1 MTFLDAAAEILKR
14 AEEPLHYREL
24 TRRALAQGLVQTE
37 GRTPEAT
44 LYALVSLDMKR
55 KRAGSRFQR
64 VSPGVV
70 ALRSW
75 EPTGSLEEERPE
87 EEGDRRVRVPRFPL
101 YSEAQAV
108 IPIWDGQP
116 RRKITGL
123 RATLH
128 DLLGSPKAPVDWSE
142 PDEWIPARLTGDA
155 RELAEAIWR
164 ESNRR
169 VNPRYVYGTWLLAQ
183 TYGLLTA
190 DESDE
195 MRLTPRGSRFVANDS
210 GGACRHRRRGGIIA
224 PPRDSGG
231 TRAGPPGQL
240 SAGLGRIPKAPLSV
254 PKR

>member
-1 MTFLDAAAEILKR
+1 MRSEGMTAMRFLDAAAETLKR

-44 LYALVSLDMKR
+44 LAALVSLDMKR
-55 KRAGSRFQR
+55 KRAGSRFRR

-87 EEGDRRVRVPRFPL
+87 EEGDRRVRVPLFPL

-128 DLLGSPKAPVDWSE
+128 DLWGSPKAPVDWSE

-169 VNPRYVYGTWLLAQ
+169 VNPRYVYGPWRLAQ

-195 MRLTPRGSRFVANDS
+195 MRLTPRGSRFVKRSVPS
-210 GGACRHRRRGGIIA
+210 GLQLAHRRRWS
-224 PPRDSGG
+224 RM
-231 TRAGPPGQL
+231 
-240 SAGLGRIPKAPLSV
+240 RIPFARTP
-254 PKR
+254 